1 MIKFANLEVHDDMAI
16 STVIEVMRSGRFIS
30 GPHNKLFAEMWA
42 KECNADAC
50 VLTSSG
56 TAALIAVLKMLKLRR
71 SRYVIMPALSFAATA
86 FAAMEVGLTPM
97 YVDVD
102 EHGLMDWGKAE
113 LALTRYADE
122 VAAIIPVHLY
132 GQILSTPPHIHE
144 RTVVLDDACQAHGVF
159 KFDNDQPGLAA
170 FSFYPSKNMGAVGDA
185 GAVVFKNV
193 RGWES
198 RVAAYISYGDY
209 PGEKYAHHFQGN
221 NLRCDE
227 IQAAYLSVAYNNL
240 AADNLIRHAIAKTYS
255 ESGVVS
261 LANSDPTSWHLYPIL
276 VDNPGRF
283 NQVMRDHGVE
293 TGNHYPYTLPKVA
306 PGLNAGT
313 AERAEY
319 IARHVATL
327 PIGPHMNVP
336 EAAQVADLI
345 LSFYTL
351 DDGLWKSKVQ

>member
-1 MIKFANLEVHDDMAI
+1 MIKFANLEVYDDLAI
-16 STVIEVMRSGRFIS
+16 TTVTEVLRSGRFIS
-30 GPHNKLFAEMWA
+30 GPYNKLFAEIWA

-56 TAALIAVLKMLKLRR
+56 TAALIAVLKLLKLKR

-86 FAAMEVGLTPM
+86 FAAMEVGLTPL

-102 EHGLMDWGKAE
+102 EHGLIDWDKAE
-113 LALTRYADE
+113 LALNRHIDE
-122 VAAIIPVHLY
+122 VAAVIPVHLY
-132 GQILSTPPHIHE
+132 GQRLSTPLHIHDKV
-144 RTVVLDDACQAHGVF
+144 VVLDDACQAHGVF
-159 KFDNDQPGLAA
+159 KFDDDQPGLAA
-170 FSFYPSKNMGAVGDA
+170 FSFYPSKNLGAAGDA

-227 IQAAYLSVAYNNL
+227 LQAAYLSVAYNNL
-240 AADNLIRHAIAKTYS
+240 ATNNLMRQDIAKVYS

-261 LANSDPTSWHLYPIL
+261 FANSDPTSWHLYPIL

-283 NQVMRDHGVE
+283 NQIMHDHEVE
-293 TGNHYPYTLPKVA
+293 SGNHYPYTLPKVA
-306 PGLNAGT
+306 PGLKVGT
-313 AERAEY
+313 TERAEY
-319 IARHVATL
+319 IARHVVTL
-327 PIGPHMNVP
+327 PIGPHMSVT

-351 DDGLWKSKVQ
+351 DEGIWKSKVQ